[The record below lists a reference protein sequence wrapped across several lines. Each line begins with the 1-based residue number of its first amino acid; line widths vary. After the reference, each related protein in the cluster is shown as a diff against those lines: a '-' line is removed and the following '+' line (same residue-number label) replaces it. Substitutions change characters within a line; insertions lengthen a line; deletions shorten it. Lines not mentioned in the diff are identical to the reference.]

1 MAKSAPT
8 VPTKPTAKKES
19 NFPLRFQDELT
30 LRVLKT
36 LAKAKRTSVNA
47 LVLSMIARGLPR
59 EAEAV
64 ESELNETLEA
74 LRAYKGNFG
83 DDWEAFARAEV
94 AGDDPIRA
102 ERVESS
108 PASDPHGITSIFA

>member
-1 MAKSAPT
+1 MVRSAST
-8 VPTKPTAKKES
+8 APTKPPTKRQS

-30 LRVLKT
+30 LRVLKA

-64 ESELNETLEA
+64 ESELNETLQA
-74 LRAYKGNFG
+74 LHSYKGSFG

-94 AGDDPIRA
+94 TGDDPIRA
-102 ERVESS
+102 ERVEIS

>member
-1 MAKSAPT
+1 MT
-8 VPTKPTAKKES
+8 
-19 NFPLRFQDELT
+19 
-30 LRVLKT
+30 
-36 LAKAKRTSVNA
+36 
-47 LVLSMIARGLPR
+47 R

-102 ERVESS
+102 ERQRQELFLLNRKLRLCTLRLFVVAGVGLFAFGIFFLLALNDVSLLWTW
-108 PASDPHGITSIFA
+108 PLVLAAMASQHYCLRAARRRKHVL

>member
-1 MAKSAPT
+1 MVRSAST
-8 VPTKPTAKKES
+8 APTKPPTKRQS

-30 LRVLKT
+30 LRVLKA

-74 LRAYKGNFG
+74 LHSYKGSFG

-94 AGDDPIRA
+94 TGDDPIRA
-102 ERVESS
+102 ERVEIS